1 MDATK
6 NNTPLIE
13 TLYHV
18 FRNSG
23 YDATSIN
30 QLVEVT
36 GLKKASLYHRFPGG
50 KAEMADQVWL
60 FVQDWMDK
68 QVFSVV
74 KENLAPKDQ
83 LQLILKRLS
92 VFYQHGKATVLT
104 QSFLIGEGK
113 LRYQEKIGLLFRQLI
128 GVFEQIALGLKYPA
142 TAARKLGE
150 QSIIR
155 LQGAL
160 ILAQSLK
167 DQSIFKTTMEEIER
181 SFQKQEKE
189 TIRIY

>member
-6 NNTPLIE
+6 NQTPLIE

-68 QVFSVV
+68 QIFSIT
-74 KENLAPKDQ
+74 KESLTPKEQ
-83 LQLILKRLS
+83 LELILDRLS
-92 VFYQHGKATVLT
+92 TFYQHGRATVLT
-104 QSFLIGEGK
+104 QSFLVGEGK
-113 LRYQEKIGLLFRQLI
+113 QRYQEKIGQLFQKLI
-128 GVFEQIALGLKYPA
+128 GVFEQIALNLNYSA
-142 TAARKLGE
+142 LAARKLGE
-150 QSIIR
+150 QSLIR
-155 LQGAL
+155 LQGS
-160 ILAQSLK
+160 IVLAQCLK
-167 DQSIFKTTMEEIER
+167 DQSIFRTTIVEIER
-181 SFQKQEKE
+181 SFQKQENE
-189 TIRIY
+189 TIRFY